1 MRRIPRPDCV
11 ADSNRVGSALL
22 SVLVI
27 VVMLS
32 LAAYT
37 YSGLMQAEYDAA
49 IRASR
54 MIEARQLSDSGADW
68 VAALIALRGTD
79 SEQNLFHNPEMCHRI
94 LVSPETDER
103 PAGYFSVV
111 APLGSGLGS
120 KPRFG
125 LRNES
130 AKINLNTLAE
140 SSLSEEEANYFLL
153 AIPGMTE
160 EIADCILDWIDS
172 DSDTRLYGAESD
184 YYSSFSGFSTADGPL
199 RSLDELLKV
208 EGVTPELLYGEDY
221 NRNGI
226 LDSNENDGSRSAP
239 YDNEDDVLDRG
250 WSEYLTVTASESNLR
265 IDGSEKIP
273 LNSNTLTDVY
283 DRIAEEFDESVATFV
298 VAYRIFGPAE
308 APLYETPGGLADN
321 GNANDLTPDEEEIIG
336 EIANG
341 IANAISGGDGSVT
354 RGGMDLKD
362 GGEFPINS
370 LFDLIDAEVDAV
382 IDGTP
387 QKLISPW
394 SSNDVLSYFAELD
407 EALGV
412 KTDTVI
418 EGRIDVNQAR
428 YEVLLGLL
436 DSQALPLEIADAIIS
451 ATGIDSDDVPD
462 FDPATRATNAWLLA
476 EGIVDLET
484 IRLLDPFVTT
494 KGDIFQAQIIGYF
507 GTSGIS
513 ARINVWIDG
522 SQTPPKITQISDYTE
537 LGPGYRL
544 IELQEEAN

>member
-1 MRRIPRPDCV
+1 MRRNLRPDCAV
-11 ADSNRVGSALL
+11 HTNREGSALL

-37 YSGLMQAEYDAA
+37 YSESMQSEYDAA

-54 MIEARQLSDSGADW
+54 MIEARQLADSGADW
-68 VAALIALRGTD
+68 VAAIIALRGTD
-79 SEQNLFHNPEMCHRI
+79 SEQNLFHNPEMFHRVQ
-94 LVSPETDER
+94 VSPESEER
-103 PAGYFSVV
+103 SAGYFSVV
-111 APLGSGLGS
+111 APLGSETNAS
-120 KPRFG
+120 QRFG

-130 AKINLNTLAE
+130 AKINLNTLAA
-140 SSLSEEEANYFLL
+140 SSLSEEEANFFLMS
-153 AIPGMTE
+153 IPGMTE
-160 EIADCILDWIDS
+160 EIADRILDWIDS
-172 DSDTRLYGAESD
+172 DSDLRLYGAESD
-184 YYSSFSGFSTADGPL
+184 YYSSFSGFSPADGPL
-199 RSLDELLKV
+199 LSLDELLKV

-226 LDSNENDGSRSAP
+226 LDANENDGPLSAP
-239 YDNEDDVLDRG
+239 YDNEDDVLDLG

-283 DRIAEEFDESVATFV
+283 DRLVEEFDEEVATFV

-308 APLYETPGGLADN
+308 PPLYETPGGLADN
-321 GNANDLTPDEEEIIG
+321 SDANDLTPDEEEIIG

-354 RGGMDLKD
+354 RGGMDLAD
-362 GGEFPINS
+362 GGEYPINS
-370 LFDLIDAEVDAV
+370 LFDLIDAEVEAT
-382 IDGTP
+382 IDGAP

-394 SSNDVLSYFAELD
+394 SSRDVLSYFPAID

-418 EGRIDVNQAR
+418 EGRINVNQAR

-436 DSQALPLEIADAIIS
+436 DSQGLPLEIADAIVS
-451 ATGIDSDDVPD
+451 ATGINSDKVPD
-462 FDPATRATNAWLLA
+462 FDPVSRTANAWLLA
-476 EGIVDLET
+476 EGVVDLET

-494 KGDIFQAQIIGYF
+494 KGDIFQAQIVGYF
-507 GTSGIS
+507 GSSGIS
-513 ARINVWIDG
+513 SRINVWIDG
-522 SQTPPKITQISDYTE
+522 SQSPPKITQVSDYTE
-537 LGPGYRL
+537 LGAGYR
-544 IELQEEAN
+544 IVNWQQEEN